1 MQQVYSLSL
10 DLYKSA
16 SNIVIIS
23 HKKLVSSMTWKV
35 IKFLMNPYNG

>member
-23 HKKLVSSMTWKV
+23 HKKLMPSMSWEV
-35 IKFLMNPYNG
+35 IEFFNEFL